1 MENELNYGQQGRVID
16 LSGSFSVLMRN
27 VYMWMFFGLL
37 MTAFTSLLLMR
48 NVGLMYSIA
57 ANPVLFWGLIIAEF
71 VLVLILSARIHKMS
85 FLTAGIMF
93 AAYAILNGVNM
104 SFIVAM
110 YTAESV
116 AQVFFI
122 TAGTFGGM
130 CLLGYVTKKDL
141 STMGRTLYMLLIG
154 LIIATVVN
162 IFLKSSGFA
171 MILNYVGVIIFVGLT
186 AYDTQKIKNML
197 QEASVMGVSDQT
209 NKLALLGSL
218 TLYLDF
224 INLFIYLLRIFGSR
238 RDYASFG

>member
-1 MENELNYGQQGRVID
+1 MNMENELNYGQQGRVID

-110 YTAESV
+110 YTAASV

-238 RDYASFG
+238 RD

>member
-110 YTAESV
+110 YTAASV

-238 RDYASFG
+238 RD

>member
-238 RDYASFG
+238 RD